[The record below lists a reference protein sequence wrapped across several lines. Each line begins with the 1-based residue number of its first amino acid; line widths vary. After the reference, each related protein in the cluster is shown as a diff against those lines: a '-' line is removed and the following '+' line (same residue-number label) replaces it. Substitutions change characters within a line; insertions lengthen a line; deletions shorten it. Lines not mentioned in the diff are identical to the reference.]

1 MRWEESLLVLV
12 SYWLLLNSGE
22 KFSKVPLGDFR
33 EGDNLLG
40 DFSLG
45 TFAFEYAHLKLM
57 GSVKPQSYIK
67 VTSKPKKT
75 IVEPGSFENFNLWM
89 WPLVCGLQTKID
101 MNKMTKNVIREQ
113 LPCLPISKP

>member
-1 MRWEESLLVLV
+1 MIVQPETKKVILIIR
-12 SYWLLLNSGE
+12 GI
-22 KFSKVPLGDFR
+22 SKVPLGDFR
-33 EGDNLLG
+33 EGENSLG

-75 IVEPGSFENFNLWM
+75 IVEPGSFENFNL
-89 WPLVCGLQTKID
+89 
-101 MNKMTKNVIREQ
+101 
-113 LPCLPISKP
+113 